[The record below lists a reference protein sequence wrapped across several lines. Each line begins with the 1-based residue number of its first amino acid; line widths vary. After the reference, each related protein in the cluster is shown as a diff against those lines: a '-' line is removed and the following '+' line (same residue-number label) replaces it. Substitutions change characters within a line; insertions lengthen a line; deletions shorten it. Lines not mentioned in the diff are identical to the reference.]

1 MAGALIGIAG
11 AIGAFGGVLVNLAFR
26 QSFIATKTADAA
38 YIAFIAFYAICVA
51 VTWYVYLRVSPRRLE
66 GV

>member
-1 MAGALIGIAG
+1 MIGIAG

-26 QSFIATKTADAA
+26 QSFISTKSANAA
-38 YIAFIAFYAICVA
+38 YISFIAFYAICFV
-51 VTWYVYLRVSPRRLE
+51 VTYLVYIRKSSKSLE